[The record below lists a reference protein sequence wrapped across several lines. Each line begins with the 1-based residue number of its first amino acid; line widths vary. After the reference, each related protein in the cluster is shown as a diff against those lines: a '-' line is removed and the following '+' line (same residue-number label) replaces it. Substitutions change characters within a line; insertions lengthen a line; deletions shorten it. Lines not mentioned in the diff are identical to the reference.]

1 MRTILLSHPSSAPL
15 DRLLYDYRSMVRH
28 LVRAALDGP
37 HRSAISLRKETKD
50 WFAASWRSRYAAHW
64 HHSVCST
71 AVGIARS
78 YWQLQRQRAK
88 AKLSPPSEP
97 FPHRLMAR
105 VDQELVR
112 IKGEEVVVT
121 VRPGVY
127 LRFPLA
133 DAKKHRGWAEWSRF
147 GLGEVTLL
155 PRHLVLPFQ
164 VPEAARVRAPGSVGV
179 DLNLNH
185 ANMLSDDGGRVEVDL
200 TKLSRIQRD
209 GQKRREKVQ
218 KAIPLNAR
226 KQRRVLRSC
235 SRRQANR
242 ARDHIRKIVAPALV
256 EAAGGRNIVF
266 EDLTATEQMVVKGPS
281 KGLRRKLSRWTTGLL
296 QQETEQRSPARVVRV
311 NPRGTSSE
319 CPRCGG
325 KVSHPEWRR
334 PVCGTCGEFDR
345 DFGASANIL
354 MRGRTRLGVPP
365 LDATARAS
373 LAERARV
380 TPHGLTPPA
389 MSPDAGNPSPLVHVT
404 NV

>member
-64 HHSVCST
+64 HHSACST

-147 GLGEVTLL
+147 GLGEATLL

-185 ANMLSDDGGRVEVDL
+185 ANLLSDDGGRVEVDL
-200 TKLSRIQRD
+200 RSSPVSSGTGRRGGRRFRRRSRSMP
-209 GQKRREKVQ
+209 
-218 KAIPLNAR
+218 ANNAE
-226 KQRRVLRSC
+226 SC
-235 SRRQANR
+235 
-242 ARDHIRKIVAPALV
+242 APAPV
-256 EAAGGRNIVF
+256 AKR
-266 EDLTATEQMVVKGPS
+266 
-281 KGLRRKLSRWTTGLL
+281 TG
-296 QQETEQRSPARVVRV
+296 
-311 NPRGTSSE
+311 RGTTSARSW
-319 CPRCGG
+319 PPPW
-325 KVSHPEWRR
+325 SR
-334 PVCGTCGEFDR
+334 PPVAAT
-345 DFGASANIL
+345 SYS
-354 MRGRTRLGVPP
+354 RT
-365 LDATARAS
+365 
-373 LAERARV
+373 
-380 TPHGLTPPA
+380 
-389 MSPDAGNPSPLVHVT
+389 
-404 NV
+404 